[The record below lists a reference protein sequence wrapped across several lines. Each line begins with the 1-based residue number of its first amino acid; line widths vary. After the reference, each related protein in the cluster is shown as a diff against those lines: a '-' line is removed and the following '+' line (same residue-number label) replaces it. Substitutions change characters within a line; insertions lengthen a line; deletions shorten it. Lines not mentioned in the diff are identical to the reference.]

1 MNEEA
6 VGQVCKTNTILSSFT
21 ASSPTDVTYLIPADQ
36 TNPNTNFLIFA
47 ISSTFKLISLLK
59 FFFCFYL

>member
-6 VGQVCKTNTILSSFT
+6 VGQVCKTNTILSFT

-36 TNPNTNFLIFA
+36 TNPPTFLF
-47 ISSTFKLISLLK
+47 LL
-59 FFFCFYL
+59 LAQPLR